1 LYNGRRAAG
10 LNGRRAAGLNGRR
23 AAGLNV
29 DTCADSCGLSRSF
42 LHMVE
47 QGRRAPALAQ
57 MLAIA
62 DAYQVERREAAW
74 AWILQSAPDVAIYLI
89 SYETVEGNTML
100 QRHFSD
106 QYEGQ
111 VRAREEARKAA
122 NAARRAEQNLRAA
135 EKRAEQQAVEEA
147 RKAENA
153 ARRAEQNL
161 RAAEKRAEQQAVE
174 EARKA
179 ENAARRAEQNLWAA
193 EKRAEQNLRAAE
205 KRAQVDSDIVGG
217 PSPAG
222 PDFDHVGVRM
232 VDPRET
238 QEEHPLPTQPSD
250 LNLKSSAKSPNS
262 VRRGKE
268 ICRTPE

>member
-1 LYNGRRAAG
+1 MTDADRGPLGRLLYNGRRAAS

-74 AWILQSAPDVAIYLI
+74 AWILQTAPDVAIYLI

-111 VRAREEARKAA
+111 VREREEARKAA
-122 NAARRAEQNLRAA
+122 NAARREKQNQKQA
-135 EKRAEQQAVEEA
+135 EKRDKSGNVESSF
-147 RKAENA
+147 
-153 ARRAEQNL
+153 RRIEGDTTHDDA
-161 RAAEKRAEQQAVE
+161 
-174 EARKA
+174 
-179 ENAARRAEQNLWAA
+179 
-193 EKRAEQNLRAAE
+193 
-205 KRAQVDSDIVGG
+205 
-217 PSPAG
+217 
-222 PDFDHVGVRM
+222 
-232 VDPRET
+232 T
-238 QEEHPLPTQPSD
+238 
-250 LNLKSSAKSPNS
+250 
-262 VRRGKE
+262 
-268 ICRTPE
+268 

>member
-1 LYNGRRAAG
+1 MY
-10 LNGRRAAGLNGRR
+10 NGRR

-122 NAARRAEQNLRAA
+122 NAARREKQNQ
-135 EKRAEQQAVEEA
+135 KQ
-147 RKAENA
+147 
-153 ARRAEQNL
+153 
-161 RAAEKRAEQQAVE
+161 
-174 EARKA
+174 
-179 ENAARRAEQNLWAA
+179 
-193 EKRAEQNLRAAE
+193 AE
-205 KRAQVDSDIVGG
+205 KRAQMDRIQAVLDTPVREIE
-217 PSPAG
+217 P
-222 PDFDHVGVRM
+222 FRHVGYMRVEEQ
-232 VDPRET
+232 DAT
-238 QEEHPLPTQPSD
+238 QSALNPLLPGASGTGTRKP
-250 LNLKSSAKSPNS
+250 KH
-262 VRRGKE
+262 
-268 ICRTPE
+268 